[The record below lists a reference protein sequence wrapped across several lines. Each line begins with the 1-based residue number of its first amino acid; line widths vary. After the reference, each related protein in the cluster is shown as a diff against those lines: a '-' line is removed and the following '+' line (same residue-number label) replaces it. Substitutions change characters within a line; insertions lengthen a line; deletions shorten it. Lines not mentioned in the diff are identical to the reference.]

1 MKTKL
6 KFIAAIA
13 FAVLFGSNVFAQEWE
28 YSVEYNV
35 YSNPEMTHQYCAY
48 EMSNGNIMVCSAR
61 CFQSGMGNGN
71 FYPPHPAMITL
82 SPDGELLAQ
91 NDFFKPGY
99 WGASYYPYVFENN
112 DGEVFA
118 LMSYSPDHDT
128 AYFNYYQNYDNPPED
143 AILGL
148 YKLNDQLQIEES
160 HEYSYPIDNYEAR
173 DYQGW
178 AWWCCYYS
186 GNIFIHSAIVDED
199 NIVGAYTKN
208 VSFGHQPLQGYDSLF
223 FFRMNFE
230 GELLS
235 NVGYQMTTSGSPWQ
249 EKLRREQLMPTDFG
263 YIYYNP
269 MPPYYFGFSDGN
281 ERAYDDGTIFYLDKD
296 FNVIKHMAFRQPDG
310 HEWEDNYFDNMAIK
324 RSGHNTT
331 YVATQTRTN
340 YDQTYENCR
349 LYEFDD
355 DIEGEG
361 SNAPIIRQIERGTG
375 DWDFVALSRAV
386 DASDDH
392 SLLFCYSMSCGLSLF
407 NDSWVVIER
416 LDENFENISTVYYGD
431 GSDRL
436 FCWAESITTTKDGGV
451 LLTTQSKNIDNP
463 QQQWTTVTKFP
474 AEAFV
479 GVEEAHDNGLKV
491 AIAYPN
497 PGKDVLN
504 IRTALQNA
512 HAEIYDLAGKL
523 IYNQEIT
530 GSTTSINAEGWP
542 SGAYIWK
549 VAVGTSTGSVTE
561 TETGKWIKE

>member
-1 MKTKL
+1 MKKL
-6 KFIAAIA
+6 RLYTLLALLI
-13 FAVLFGSNVFAQEWE
+13 LFGAKAFGQEWE
-28 YSVEYNV
+28 YSIEYNV

-99 WGASYYPYVFENN
+99 WGASYFPYVFENN
-112 DGEVFA
+112 DGELFA

-143 AILGL
+143 AIIGL
-148 YKLNDQLQIEES
+148 YKLNNQLQIEES
-160 HEYSYPIDNYEAR
+160 HEYSYPTDNYEAR
-173 DYQGW
+173 YYQGW
-178 AWWCCYYS
+178 AWWCCHYS

-199 NIVGAYTKN
+199 DIVGAYTKN

-249 EKLRREQLMPTDFG
+249 EKLRREQLIPTDFG

-269 MPPYYFGFSDGN
+269 MPPYYFGFSDSN
-281 ERAYDDGTIFYLDKD
+281 EKAYDDGTIFYLDKN
-296 FNVIKHMAFRQPDG
+296 FNVIKHKAFRQPDG
-310 HEWEDNYFDNMAIK
+310 HDWEDNYFEDMAIR

-331 YVATQTRTN
+331 YVATETISH
-340 YDQTYENCR
+340 YDQSYEDCR

-355 DIEGEG
+355 DIEGDG
-361 SNAPIIRQIERGTG
+361 NNAPIIRQIERGTN
-375 DWDFVALSRAV
+375 DWDIVALSRAV

-392 SLLFCYSMSCGLSLF
+392 SLLFCYSMACGLSLF

-416 LDENFENISTVYYGD
+416 LDENLENISTVYYGD
-431 GSDRL
+431 DSDRL
-436 FCWAESITTTKDGGV
+436 FCWAESITTTSDGGV
-451 LLTTQSKNIDNP
+451 LLTTQTKNISNP
-463 QQQWTTVTKFP
+463 QQQWTAVTKIP

-479 GVEEAHDNGLKV
+479 GIDEAHDNGLKV

-504 IRTALQNA
+504 IRTGLKDARV
-512 HAEIYDLAGKL
+512 EVYDVNGRLIHSQAITENVTAIDAGDW
-523 IYNQEIT
+523 
-530 GSTTSINAEGWP
+530 AEGV
-542 SGAYIWK
+542 YVWK
-549 VAVGTSTGSVTE
+549 VISNGKEAES
-561 TETGKWIKE
+561 GKWIKQ